1 MIVQWR
7 MSEDDWKLL
16 LTGQPKQ
23 ANNIREDAFK
33 QISKI

>member
-23 ANNIREDAFK
+23 ANNIDQFYTAT
-33 QISKI
+33 